1 LFQISQ
7 VLHKNLTRLKDNYFQ
22 KRERRANL
30 AGQHLKLQ
38 NGEVCTQ
45 RQKKKEK
52 EKRAAARFRAN
63 LHDFFKIC
71 GLLRANLL

>member
-1 LFQISQ
+1 VRFA
-7 VLHKNLTRLKDNYFQ
+7 H
-22 KRERRANL
+22 
-30 AGQHLKLQ
+30 
-38 NGEVCTQ
+38 NGKK
-45 RQKKKEK
+45 KKKEK

>member
-45 RQKKKEK
+45 RQKKKKKKKK
-52 EKRAAARFRAN
+52 EQQ
-63 LHDFFKIC
+63 LDFVRIYMIFLKFVGC
-71 GLLRANLL
+71 